1 MVSCLSEFTFQT
13 TALCSR
19 SWQHI
24 RFQESTW
31 VITGLWTPYFWTSW
45 ERVVLLTYLLS
56 SPLLWCSHFL
66 LSTHGKE
73 APPSTA
79 FSFHTYHFMPP
90 PTATFSSIPKKDIQ
104 VFLTWTFSP
113 PASFLLPFSP
123 ALFRT
128 SALLWGDPVSLLYSP
143 LSFLSFLYHNF
154 ILSRRYHIL
163 CGLQQ
168 KWGESLTSWWGSR
181 RFGFLFALCW
191 VGVDRHWTATVS
203 PTLTGNSCHLS
214 QVLATSHFHN
224 SRLNIQNKPWHTVG
238 ILLICI
244 EWTERINE

>member
-1 MVSCLSEFTFQT
+1 MFSLPFVYSWKGSTPFHCFLVPGFTLTTSC
-13 TALCSR
+13 
-19 SWQHI
+19 
-24 RFQESTW
+24 
-31 VITGLWTPYFWTSW
+31 
-45 ERVVLLTYLLS
+45 
-56 SPLLWCSHFL
+56 PLLL
-66 LSTHGKE
+66 L
-73 APPSTA
+73 PSA
-79 FSFHTYHFMPP
+79 QSQ
-90 PTATFSSIPKKDIQ
+90 KKDIQ

-244 EWTERINE
+244 EWTERMNE